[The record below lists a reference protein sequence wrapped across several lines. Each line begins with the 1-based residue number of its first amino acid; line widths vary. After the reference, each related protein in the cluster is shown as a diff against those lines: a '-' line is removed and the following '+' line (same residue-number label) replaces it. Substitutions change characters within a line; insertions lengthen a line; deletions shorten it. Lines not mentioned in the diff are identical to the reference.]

1 MFSTK
6 TKGLYPGERTC
17 QNKKKPGEDN
27 SRTVKVG
34 QKRAANHSYPL
45 EIIALAVLMKT
56 SCSTTFRSI
65 SKIFIILNIYYQLW
79 HKAPSHSTV
88 LVWIKKYGYYEL
100 SKQKKRCDGHWVII
114 IDESVQF
121 GQNKLLVIYG
131 IEKNK
136 IRFNHPINYYDLD
149 PLVIKS
155 KNSWKAE
162 DICKEL
168 LELEGQIGKVCY
180 AIADQG
186 NSIKKA
192 LKNQSIAHVYDI
204 THYIS
209 LTLEHLYKHDE
220 AFKGFTGKMAHM
232 RKSMCLGKLSHVLPP
247 QQRVNA
253 RFMSLRPISDWGS
266 AVIKLLDDNDPAF
279 VQEQEGLLWIKQY
292 RDLIRELEH
301 LNRVINRIQQVIKAN
316 GVCKWTVRYC
326 LKTIM
331 KTCKK
336 GKLLLLKQ
344 KMKEYFQTVMDLV
357 KDELTIACSSDI
369 IESAFGKYKNYLQAN
384 PMVGI
389 TNLSLS
395 IGAFTSPINNEN
407 MKMALEQVKVSDIQ
421 EWSKVN
427 IGETTL
433 TKRRRVLKMG

>member
-1 MFSTK
+1 M
-6 TKGLYPGERTC
+6 
-17 QNKKKPGEDN
+17 
-27 SRTVKVG
+27 
-34 QKRAANHSYPL
+34 
-45 EIIALAVLMKT
+45 
-56 SCSTTFRSI
+56 
-65 SKIFIILNIYYQLW
+65 LNLYYQLW
-79 HKAPSHSTV
+79 YKAPSHATV
-88 LVWIKKYGYYEL
+88 LVWIKKYGYYQL
-100 SKQKKRCDGHWVII
+100 SKQKKRCDDYWVII

-131 IEKNK
+131 IEKTK
-136 IRFNHPINYYDLD
+136 IKFNHPINYYDLD

-162 DICKEL
+162 DIGKEL
-168 LELEGQIGKVCY
+168 LKLEGQIGKICY

-209 LTLEHLYKHDE
+209 LALEHLYKHDE
-220 AFKGFTGKMAHM
+220 AFNDFTGKMAHM

-247 QQRVNA
+247 QQRANA

-266 AVIKLLDDNDPAF
+266 AVIKLLDDNNPAF
-279 VQEQEGLLWIKQY
+279 IQEQEGLLWIKQY
-292 RDLIRELEH
+292 RHLIRELQH
-301 LNRVINRIQQVIKAN
+301 LNLIINRIQQVIKAN

-326 LKTIM
+326 LKTVM
-331 KTCKK
+331 KTCQK

-344 KMKEYFQTVMDLV
+344 NMKEYFQTVMNLA

-407 MKMALEQVKVSDIQ
+407 MKMALEHIKVSDIQ
-421 EWSKVN
+421 EWSKDN

-433 TKRRRVLKMG
+433 AKRRRVLKTG